1 MAALV
6 ELAEALGAGV
16 VDQAHTYVNFP
27 QHHRLHAGFDTTPRL
42 DDADAILV
50 VESDAPWFPQVKS
63 PRPEARIVQVGVDPL
78 FSRYPIRGF
87 AVDVGLGGAPRLT
100 FAALT
105 EAARRIGVDAR
116 AVAERRARWEAE
128 HRRLREAW
136 ATAARKAQ
144 EDRPIDM
151 LWLSRAIGERMDE
164 STLIVNEYDLDTT
177 QTCFRAPGTYFGAP
191 ASSGLG
197 WGLGAA
203 LGAKLAAPE

>member
-1 MAALV
+1 M
-6 ELAEALGAGV
+6 
-16 VDQAHTYVNFP
+16 
-27 QHHRLHAGFDTTPRL
+27 RHAGSVWT
-42 DDADAILV
+42 
-50 VESDAPWFPQVKS
+50 
-63 PRPEARIVQVGVDPL
+63 
-78 FSRYPIRGF
+78 
-87 AVDVGLGGAPRLT
+87 
-100 FAALT
+100 
-105 EAARRIGVDAR
+105 
-116 AVAERRARWEAE
+116 
-128 HRRLREAW
+128 REAW

-203 LGAKLAAPE
+203 LGAKLAAPEKTVICTVGDGSYMFGAPLAAHWVARAHNLPVLFVVFNNRVWNAVKRAVKSHAPQGWSARTGSMPLSDLEPSPDYEMVARSCGVWG